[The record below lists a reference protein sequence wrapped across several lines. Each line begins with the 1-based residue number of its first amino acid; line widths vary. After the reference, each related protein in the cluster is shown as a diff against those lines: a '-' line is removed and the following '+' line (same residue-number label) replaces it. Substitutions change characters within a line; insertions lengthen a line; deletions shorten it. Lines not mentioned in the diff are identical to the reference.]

1 VTSTPLNS
9 RATTGRCW
17 MWQQSRCSPT
27 RQSWTPSC
35 RSRRRCV
42 KMSAPATQRPPAASE
57 AAEGVL
63 GESAAVVMS
72 PPSPAREGTGASL
85 PQPVETVVATPAT
98 SVVDAVEGDIG
109 GAGPSLPRP
118 VAALAE
124 EVLVPSQPA
133 TVPHESDAPEGTTRA
148 ASSEI

>member
-1 VTSTPLNS
+1 MFADPSILDTIVSVASLLRQDE
-9 RATTGRCW
+9 RA
-17 MWQQSRCSPT
+17 SD
-27 RQSWTPSC
+27 
-35 RSRRRCV
+35 
-42 KMSAPATQRPPAASE
+42 SAPPAASE

-63 GESAAVVMS
+63 GESAADTESAVVMS

-85 PQPVETVVATPAT
+85 PQPVETVVATPST